1 MARFPADLRK
11 SEAIR
16 ALERLGFS
24 VVREGTHISNIED
37 LVLAIKNFTAEGL
50 DVEANR

>member
-24 VVREGTHISNIED
+24 VVREGTHISKD
-37 LVLAIKNFTAEGL
+37 FTAEGL